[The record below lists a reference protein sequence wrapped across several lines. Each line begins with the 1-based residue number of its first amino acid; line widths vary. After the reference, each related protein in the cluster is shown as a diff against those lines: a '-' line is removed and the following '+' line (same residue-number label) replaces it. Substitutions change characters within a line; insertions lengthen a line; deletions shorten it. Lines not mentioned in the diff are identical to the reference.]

1 MSIIVLWADGRVGSL
16 VDDSGR
22 FYKPLQD
29 GARGDKE
36 TLFYDKIWSDT
47 AVPPAVKAFF
57 PHFYGT
63 INIDAPDGSSINI
76 LQSPIFSSSNPN
88 CFVWGFWISQ
98 AFIFSW
104 VDLLQFGFLDSCIGL
119 GHGMQ

>member
-1 MSIIVLWADGRVGSL
+1 MDSGAELAVAEQPKPVFKVAANQVAGHRFEEGRVGSL

-22 FYKPLQD
+22 FYKPLQT

-36 TLFYDKIWSDT
+36 TQFYDKIWSDT

-63 INIDAPDGSSINI
+63 IDIDAPDGSSINI

-88 CFVWGFWISQ
+88 CFVWGF
-98 AFIFSW
+98 
-104 VDLLQFGFLDSCIGL
+104 
-119 GHGMQ
+119 